1 MPYYSR
7 EIIDKIRDI
16 DLLTYLE
23 NYEPNELVKLNEQ
36 MYSTR
41 EHDSLKISNGMW
53 CWWSRRIGGKS
64 ALDFLIKVRGMKFV
78 DAVSLLL
85 NKTAIQPP
93 INSKPLAVPKAKKL
107 ILPEKATDNSRL
119 ALYLQKDR
127 GIDEE
132 IVEYCIKNNLI
143 YEGLYKSEKTDKVF
157 RNAIFVG
164 YDSSGQAK
172 YAAYRS
178 LNKSRYMGDCSGSTK
193 EYSFRLGANKDS
205 NELHLFECAI
215 DALSFATLLKM
226 KGHNWLEY
234 NLISLSGVYQPKEQI
249 EESTVP
255 IALANYLKE
264 NPNINTLKLH
274 LDNGYTGRMATKAL
288 QVILPKN
295 IKVIDKP
302 VKYGKDVNDFLLI
315 KKGILKPFKHDW
327 SNEKNVKKESLCPT
341 R

>member
-1 MPYYSR
+1 MAYYPR
-7 EIIDKIRDI
+7 ELLVEIKQI

-23 NYEPNELVKLNEQ
+23 NYEPGELVKINEH

-41 EHDSLKISNGMW
+41 EHDSLKISNGLW
-53 CWWSRRIGGKS
+53 FWWSRGIGGRS
-64 ALDFLIKVRGMKFV
+64 ALDFLVKVRGMDFT
-78 DAVSLLL
+78 DAVEVLV
-85 NKTAIQPP
+85 NKTAARKP
-93 INSKPLAVPKAKKL
+93 IYSKLLTVPKSKKL
-107 ILPEKATDNSRL
+107 ILPEKAEDNSRL
-119 ALYLQKDR
+119 ALYLQRDR

-164 YDSSGQAK
+164 YDSSGHAK

-274 LDNGYTGRMATKAL
+274 LDNDYTGRMATKAL

-315 KKGILKPFKHDW
+315 QKGLKRPFKYIRRTQ
-327 SNEKNVKKESLCPT
+327 NEQSKQSLCPT

>member
-1 MPYYSR
+1 M
-7 EIIDKIRDI
+7 K
-16 DLLTYLE
+16 
-23 NYEPNELVKLNEQ
+23 
-36 MYSTR
+36 
-41 EHDSLKISNGMW
+41 
-53 CWWSRRIGGKS
+53 
-64 ALDFLIKVRGMKFV
+64 KVAF
-78 DAVSLLL
+78 
-85 NKTAIQPP
+85 
-93 INSKPLAVPKAKKL
+93 
-107 ILPEKATDNSRL
+107 
-119 ALYLQKDR
+119 Y
-127 GIDEE
+127 EE

-157 RNAIFVG
+157 QNAIFVG

-178 LNKSRYMGDCSGSTK
+178 LNKNRYMGDCSGSTK
-193 EYSFRLGANKDS
+193 EYSFRLGANKNS

-226 KGHNWLEY
+226 KGHNWQEY

-255 IALANYLKE
+255 IALANYFKE

-274 LDNGYTGRMATKAL
+274 LDNDYTGRMATKAL

-315 KKGILKPFKHDW
+315 KKGILMPFKYDW
-327 SNEKNVKKESLCPT
+327 RNDKNVKKESLCPA

>member
-7 EIIDKIRDI
+7 EIIDKIKDI

-23 NYEPNELVKLNEQ
+23 NYEPNELVKLNER

-78 DAVSLLL
+78 DAVSMLL

-93 INSKPLAVPKAKKL
+93 IYSKPLAVPKAKKL

-143 YEGLYKSEKTDKVF
+143 YEGLYNSEKTDKVF

-205 NELHLFECAI
+205 N
-215 DALSFATLLKM
+215 
-226 KGHNWLEY
+226 
-234 NLISLSGVYQPKEQI
+234 
-249 EESTVP
+249 
-255 IALANYLKE
+255 
-264 NPNINTLKLH
+264 
-274 LDNGYTGRMATKAL
+274 
-288 QVILPKN
+288 
-295 IKVIDKP
+295 
-302 VKYGKDVNDFLLI
+302 
-315 KKGILKPFKHDW
+315 
-327 SNEKNVKKESLCPT
+327 
-341 R
+341 

>member
-1 MPYYSR
+1 MPYYDR
-7 EIIDKIRDI
+7 ETISKVKEL
-16 DLLTYLE
+16 DLLSYLQ
-23 NYEPNELVKLNEQ
+23 NYEPNELIKINER

-53 CWWSRRIGGKS
+53 FWWSRGIGGRS
-64 ALDFLIKVRGMKFV
+64 ALDFLIKVRGMSFI
-78 DAVSLLL
+78 DAVSVLV
-85 NKTAIQPP
+85 NKVAVHPP
-93 INSKPLAVPKAKKL
+93 VYSKPLPVPKAKKL

-119 ALYLQKDR
+119 ASYLQNDR

-132 IVEYCIKNNLI
+132 IVEYCIKHNLV
-143 YEGLYKSEKTDKVF
+143 YEGLYKSKKTDKVF

-172 YAAYRS
+172 YAAYRC
-178 LNKSRYMGDCSGSTK
+178 LNKNRYMGDCSGSTK
-193 EYSFRLGANKDS
+193 EYSFRLESSKES

-226 KGHNWLEY
+226 KGHNWKEY
-234 NLISLSGVYQPKEQI
+234 NLVSLSGVYQPKEKI
-249 EESTVP
+249 EDSKVP
-255 IALANYLKE
+255 VALAKYLKE
-264 NPNINTLKLH
+264 NPNIDTVKLH
-274 LDNGYTGRMATKAL
+274 LDNDYPGRMATKAL
-288 QVILPKN
+288 TAILPKS

-315 KKGILKPFKHDW
+315 KKGVLKPFKYNRRND
-327 SNEKNVKKESLCPT
+327 KNVKKESLCPA

>member
-23 NYEPNELVKLNEQ
+23 NYEPDELVKLNER

-93 INSKPLAVPKAKKL
+93 IYSKPLAVPKAKKL

-157 RNAIFVG
+157 QNAG
-164 YDSSGQAK
+164 
-172 YAAYRS
+172 
-178 LNKSRYMGDCSGSTK
+178 
-193 EYSFRLGANKDS
+193 
-205 NELHLFECAI
+205 
-215 DALSFATLLKM
+215 
-226 KGHNWLEY
+226 
-234 NLISLSGVYQPKEQI
+234 
-249 EESTVP
+249 
-255 IALANYLKE
+255 
-264 NPNINTLKLH
+264 
-274 LDNGYTGRMATKAL
+274 
-288 QVILPKN
+288 
-295 IKVIDKP
+295 
-302 VKYGKDVNDFLLI
+302 
-315 KKGILKPFKHDW
+315 
-327 SNEKNVKKESLCPT
+327 
-341 R
+341 